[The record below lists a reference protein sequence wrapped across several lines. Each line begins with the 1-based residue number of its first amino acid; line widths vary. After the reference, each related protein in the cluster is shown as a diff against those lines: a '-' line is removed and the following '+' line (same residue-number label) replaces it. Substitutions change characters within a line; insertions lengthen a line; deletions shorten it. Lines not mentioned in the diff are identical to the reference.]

1 MKDNQ
6 YYEDRLFYRR
16 RLALSILLELKKE
29 KRKVEIMDSTGI
41 EYSIDEAIE
50 VVRSEILNDA
60 LKESDLKVYIHEKS
74 KAKAGKI
81 KWANL
86 AREKLKKNIKMYK
99 EKLRL
104 LYSAKKDFDEAIR
117 LNPNASEFFNNRAKC
132 LMSISEYEANL
143 KFWRNELKEVAEDEW
158 NTNREM

>member
-81 KWANL
+81 K
-86 AREKLKKNIKMYK
+86 
-99 EKLRL
+99 
-104 LYSAKKDFDEAIR
+104 
-117 LNPNASEFFNNRAKC
+117 
-132 LMSISEYEANL
+132 
-143 KFWRNELKEVAEDEW
+143 
-158 NTNREM
+158 